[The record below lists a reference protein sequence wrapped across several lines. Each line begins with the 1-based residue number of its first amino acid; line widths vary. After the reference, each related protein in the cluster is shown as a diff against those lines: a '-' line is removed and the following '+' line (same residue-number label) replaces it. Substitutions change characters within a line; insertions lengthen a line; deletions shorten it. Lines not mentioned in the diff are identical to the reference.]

1 MGVEWWEML
10 PESGPGAVLEV
21 VRRCLAVDGGLPVAG
36 EPSFVGRRY
45 DGPGTV
51 RIGAYEDG
59 RLVACGAARPYA
71 GYWSLVGAVDP
82 DFRGRGL
89 GGELLDRLMTAAE
102 TVVQVETEAL
112 TPAAEE
118 LFRSRGLRQEFAEDV
133 FRLGPETPL
142 PAVAWPAGVGIEEW
156 PEDCWEEGAADA
168 FHEAYRHSFAD
179 RPGFPGWTRAEW
191 ATWLIDDGF
200 RPGASL
206 LARDSDGV
214 PVGFVVCAEGFLVQ
228 VGAVPAWRRRG
239 LGRALA
245 VAALERLR
253 AAGDAE
259 VFLDVNV
266 NNPASA
272 ALFRS
277 LGLTRVARR
286 ARFGRP

>member
-1 MGVEWWEML
+1 ML
-10 PESGPGAVLEV
+10 PDSELGAVLEV

-36 EPSFVGRRY
+36 EPFFVDRRY
-45 DGPGTV
+45 AGPGTV

-59 RLVACGAARPYA
+59 RLVACGAARPRA
-71 GYWSLVGAVDP
+71 GHWSLVGAVDP
-82 DFRGRGL
+82 DLRGRGL

-118 LFRSRGLRQEFAEDV
+118 LFRSRGLRQVFAEDV
-133 FRLGPETPL
+133 FRLGPEVSL
-142 PAVAWPAGVGIEEW
+142 PAVGWPAGARIEEW
-156 PEDCWEEGAADA
+156 PEEWGDGTADA
-168 FHEAYRHSFAD
+168 FHAAYRGSFAD
-179 RPGFPGWTRAEW
+179 RPGFPGRTRSQW
-191 ATWLIDDGF
+191 AAWLVDDGF

-206 LARDSDGV
+206 LARDADGT

-266 NNPASA
+266 DNPASA
-272 ALFRS
+272 ALFRG

-286 ARFGRP
+286 ARFARP

>member
-1 MGVEWWEML
+1 ML
-10 PESGPGAVLEV
+10 PDSELGAVLGV
-21 VRRCLAVDGGLPVAG
+21 VRRCLAADGGLPVTG
-36 EPSFVGRRY
+36 EPSFVNRRY

-51 RIGAYEDG
+51 RIGAYEQG

-71 GYWSLVGAVDP
+71 HRWSLVGAVDP

-118 LFRSRGLRQEFAEDV
+118 LFHARGLRQVFAEDV
-133 FRLGPETPL
+133 FRLGPEVPPEQAAL
-142 PAVAWPAGVGIEEW
+142 PDGIRVEEW
-156 PEDCWEEGAADA
+156 GEETRGA
-168 FHEAYRHSFAD
+168 FYQAYCASFAD
-179 RPGFPGWTRAEW
+179 RPGYPGLTLEQWVS
-191 ATWLIDDGF
+191 WLVEDDF
-200 RPGASL
+200 RPDASL
-206 LARDSDGV
+206 LARDAAGA

-228 VGAVPAWRRRG
+228 LGAVPAWRRRG

-245 VAALERLR
+245 AAALARLR

-272 ALFRS
+272 ALFRG
-277 LGLTRVARR
+277 LGFTGVSRR
-286 ARFGRP
+286 ARFERR